1 MLNWNVIKSSV
12 LPLIT
17 KRKNPKKATAKPAIF
32 SIIPYIY
39 YFFLINYFNRGYMP
53 VFARTKILIEDHC
66 VTYRP
71 RIEFSYS
78 GQNPQKA
85 YPKLIDILTKD
96 IAIPRENIQEKSFTW
111 DRSGPTESFEA
122 SFEVLKNFDKFSYMQ
137 MAISMKGSIKP
148 SKELEKEGSVK
159 IVLEGVVR
167 TEYPQDTTWE
177 RSFFYEMFRTF
188 WHKVFYR
195 DRRVRYIQQCREWM
209 LTVENEMKSFFNL
222 LPKMGE

>member
-1 MLNWNVIKSSV
+1 
-12 LPLIT
+12 
-17 KRKNPKKATAKPAIF
+17 
-32 SIIPYIY
+32 
-39 YFFLINYFNRGYMP
+39 MP

-78 GQNPQKA
+78 GPNPQKA
-85 YPKLIDILTKD
+85 YPKLLDILIKD
-96 IAIPRENIQEKSFTW
+96 IAIPRENIQEKSFAW
-111 DRSGPTESFEA
+111 DRTGPAETFEA
-122 SFEVLKNFDKFSYMQ
+122 GFEVLKDFDRFSYMQ
-137 MAISMKGSIKP
+137 MAIDIKGTIKP

-177 RSFFYEMFRTF
+177 RSLIYEMFRTF
-188 WHKVFYR
+188 WHKIFYR
-195 DRRVRYIQQCREWM
+195 DRRVKYIRQCRDWM

-222 LPKMGE
+222 LPKIGE